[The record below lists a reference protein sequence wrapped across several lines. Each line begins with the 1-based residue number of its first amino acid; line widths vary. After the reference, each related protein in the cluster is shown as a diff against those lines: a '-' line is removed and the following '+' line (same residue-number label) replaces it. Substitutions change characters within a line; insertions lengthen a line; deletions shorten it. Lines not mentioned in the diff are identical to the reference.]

1 MATKANNLIFVM
13 MLVLVGFSSCKKAP
27 HYSETH
33 AFTDGVWGAGEQ
45 PVFTFDMQDSL
56 GLYDMSFV
64 VRLNNDYDYQNMWI
78 LMHTTRP
85 EGSVSTD
92 TINLQVFDERGRWL
106 GKKSGSTYTFTG
118 VFAFK
123 HRFETL
129 GEYKIRM
136 EHAVMNP
143 ELRGVIDMTLL
154 VEHSKN

>member
-1 MATKANNLIFVM
+1 MVTKVNKYIIAAFIL
-13 MLVLVGFSSCKKAP
+13 LVSLSACKKAP
-27 HYSETH
+27 YYSETH
-33 AFTDGVWGAGEQ
+33 LFSDGVWGAGEQ
-45 PVFTFDMQDSL
+45 PVFSFDIQDSA
-56 GLYDMSFV
+56 GLYDLSFV
-64 VRLNNDYDYQNMWI
+64 LRLNNDYDFQNIWI

-129 GEYKIRM
+129 GKHSIRM

-143 ELRGVIDMTLL
+143 ELRGVLDMTLL
-154 VEHSKN
+154 VDFSNN